1 MGAAGC
7 RCGLTNEKSGP
18 CLAKRLIIRKSD
30 TRPALCYA
38 QPRFQSNRI
47 DRSVMASFF
56 NRMIRAAQLD
66 ENLYEEVEADK
77 GALGQAM
84 GVVVLSSIAAGIGSY
99 GNSLWRIGI
108 GTVAALISWFIWSG
122 MIFLIGAKLFP
133 EPQTEADYGQLLR
146 TVGFSSAP
154 GMIRILGLLPFVGG
168 GVVFLGAG
176 RGGRAAGGGAAG
188 RARGGRGERRA
199 GG

>member
-1 MGAAGC
+1 
-7 RCGLTNEKSGP
+7 
-18 CLAKRLIIRKSD
+18 
-30 TRPALCYA
+30 
-38 QPRFQSNRI
+38 
-47 DRSVMASFF
+47 MASFF

-108 GTVAALISWFIWSG
+108 GTVAALISWFVWSG
-122 MIFLIGAKLFP
+122 MIYLIGAKLFP

-168 GVVFLGAG
+168 GVVFLGASLWMMAAMVVAA
-176 RGGRAAGGGAAG
+176 RQALDYQSKLRAVGVCAVGWIIQMSILVGLVINLERNGGG
-188 RARGGRGERRA
+188 E
-199 GG
+199 